1 MIRPF
6 LPAVDY
12 PALAELLS
20 AEGPATVTATE
31 LLERDA
37 ALPGTDEFLIDH
49 RGRLTGHG
57 RVRLVQPGP
66 SGDLLAFATAWRAP
80 WTPPG
85 DLASLVVSAPGRAP
99 AWLLPLYDGLERWAR
114 GAGASRMLGEL
125 PDGEGRSGHTRGT
138 CPSDLTGLLLGRGYR
153 VDAHVRSAV
162 ASIGAHLPAPQAPPG
177 LHLDTLADTTAP
189 EPERQLHHLY
199 RETLRDNPG
208 FADAL
213 PDFEP
218 WRAEALDGP
227 GGRPDWVFTAES
239 MGRIVGATVVH
250 AVSDPQA
257 CRIDYTGVLRPW
269 RGRGLARA
277 LKLHAARHLAGH
289 GVRTAHTEVEAG
301 NVPMVAVNTALGYR
315 WGPGHRR
322 LVKEF

>member
-20 AEGPATVTATE
+20 AEGPATVTVPE
-31 LLERDA
+31 LRERDA
-37 ALPGTDEFLIDH
+37 ALPDADELSTDQ

-57 RVRLVQPGP
+57 RVRLVQPGLH
-66 SGDLLAFATAWRAP
+66 GDLLAFATAWRAP

-99 AWLLPLYDGLERWAR
+99 AWLLPLYDGLEQWAR
-114 GAGASRMLGEL
+114 GAGASRLLGEL
-125 PDGEGRSGHTRGT
+125 PDGLGESGHTHGT
-138 CPSDLTGLLLGRGYR
+138 CPADLTGLLLGRGYR

-162 ASIGAHLPAPQAPPG
+162 AALGPDLPAPQPPPG
-177 LHLDTLADTTAP
+177 LHLDTLATTTAA
-189 EPERQLHHLY
+189 EPERQLHRLY

-213 PDFEP
+213 PGFEA
-218 WRAEALDGP
+218 WRAEALGGPDG
-227 GGRPDWVFTAES
+227 RLDWVFTAEYA
-239 MGRIVGATVVH
+239 GRIVGVTVAH
-250 AVSDPQA
+250 TLPDPRA
-257 CRIDYTGVLRPW
+257 CRVDYTGVLRQW

-277 LKLHAARHLAGH
+277 LKLHAARRLVEH

-301 NVPMVAVNTALGYR
+301 NARMVAVNKALGYR
-315 WGPGHRR
+315 WGAGHRR

>member
-20 AEGPATVTATE
+20 AEGPVTVTVAG
-31 LLERDA
+31 LMERDA
-37 ALPGTDEFLIDH
+37 ALPGADELLTDH

-80 WTPPG
+80 WTRPG
-85 DLASLVVSAPGRAP
+85 DVASLVVSAPGRAP
-99 AWLLPLYDGLERWAR
+99 AWLLPLYDGLEQWAR

-125 PDGEGRSGHTRGT
+125 PDGDWESVNSYGT
-138 CPSDLTGLLLGRGYR
+138 GPSDLTGLLLGRGYR
-153 VDAHVRSAV
+153 MDAHVRSAV
-162 ASIGAHLPAPQAPPG
+162 APVGAHLPAPQAPPG
-177 LHLDTLADTTAP
+177 LHLDTLAGTTAP

-218 WRAEALDGP
+218 WRAQALGGP
-227 GGRPDWVFTAES
+227 GARPDWVFTAES

-250 AVSDPQA
+250 AVPDPRA

-277 LKLHAARHLAGH
+277 LKLHAARHLTGH

-315 WGPGHRR
+315 WGRGHWR

>member
-20 AEGPATVTATE
+20 ADGPAPVTATE
-31 LLERDA
+31 LRERDA
-37 ALPGTDEFLIDH
+37 ALPDTDAFSTDH

-57 RVRLVQPGP
+57 RVRLVHPGP

-85 DLASLVVSAPGRAP
+85 DLASLTVSAPGRAP

-114 GAGASRMLGEL
+114 GAGASRLLGEF
-125 PDGEGRSGHTRGT
+125 PDGHGASGHSHGT
-138 CPSDLTGLLLGRGYR
+138 CPSDLAALLLGRGYR
-153 VDAHVRSAV
+153 MDAHIRSAV
-162 ASIGAHLPAPQAPPG
+162 AAVGPHLPAPQAPPG
-177 LHLDTLADTTAP
+177 MVLDTLATTTAP

-208 FADAL
+208 FVDALPEFEQWRADAL
-213 PDFEP
+213 G
-218 WRAEALDGP
+218 AP
-227 GGRPDWVFTAES
+227 GGRPDWVFTVECT
-239 MGRIVGATVVH
+239 GRIVGVTVVH
-250 AVSDPQA
+250 AVPDPHA
-257 CRIDYTGVLRPW
+257 CHIDYTGVLRAW

-277 LKLHAARHLAGH
+277 LKLHAARHLAYH
-289 GVRTAHTEVEAG
+289 GVRTVRTEVEAG

>member
-20 AEGPATVTATE
+20 AEGPAAVTVAE
-31 LLERDA
+31 LRERDA
-37 ALPGTDEFLIDH
+37 ALPGADALSTDP

-66 SGDLLAFATAWRAP
+66 SGDLLAYATAWRAP

-85 DLASLVVSAPGRAP
+85 DLASLAVSAPGRAP

-114 GAGASRMLGEL
+114 GIGASRLLGEF
-125 PDGEGRSGHTRGT
+125 PDEEAEPGSTHGT
-138 CPSDLTGLLLGRGYR
+138 CRSDLTGLLLGRGYR

-162 ASIGAHLPAPQAPPG
+162 GPVGTHLPAPRVPPG
-177 LHLDTLADTTAP
+177 LCLGTLAGTTAA

-213 PDFEP
+213 PDFER

-239 MGRIVGATVVH
+239 MGRIVGASVVH
-250 AVSDPQA
+250 AVPDPRA
-257 CRIDYTGVLRPW
+257 CRIDYTGVLRAW

-301 NVPMVAVNTALGYR
+301 NVPMVALNTALGYR

>member
-6 LPAVDY
+6 RPEVDY

-20 AEGPATVTATE
+20 ADGPVTVTAAGLRE
-31 LLERDA
+31 QDA
-37 ALPGTDEFLIDH
+37 ALPGADDLSTDH

-66 SGDLLAFATAWRAP
+66 SGDLLAYATAWRAP
-80 WTPPG
+80 WAPPG

-99 AWLLPLYDGLERWAR
+99 AWLLPLYDGLEQWAR
-114 GAGASRMLGEL
+114 GAGASRLLGEL
-125 PDGEGRSGHTRGT
+125 PDGTGETGRTHGT

-162 ASIGAHLPAPQAPPG
+162 AAVGPHLPAPQAPPG
-177 LHLDTLADTTAP
+177 LHLATLATTTAP

-213 PDFEP
+213 PAFGP
-218 WRAEALDGP
+218 WRAEALAGP
-227 GGRPDWVFTAES
+227 GGRADWVFTAES
-239 MGRIVGATVVH
+239 LGRIVGTTVVH
-250 AVSDPQA
+250 AVPDPRA

-277 LKLHAARHLAGH
+277 LKLHAARHLVGH

-301 NVPMVAVNTALGYR
+301 NVPMVAVNAALGYR